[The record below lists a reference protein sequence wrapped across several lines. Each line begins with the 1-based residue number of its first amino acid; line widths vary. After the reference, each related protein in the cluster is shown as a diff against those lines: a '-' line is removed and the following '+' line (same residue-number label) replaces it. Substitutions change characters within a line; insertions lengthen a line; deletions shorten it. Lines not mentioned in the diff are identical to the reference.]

1 MKRSR
6 QSVFDAVELLNH
18 QDAKAVKSQR
28 RASQRD
34 RQRSEAAQSQTKIY
48 GSLVETR
55 ILLQRSLQAQ
65 QQQSHDDVGSNSAA
79 AAAVDRCS
87 NLLAQLLNARQTLFP
102 VQDTNEHKPDYQT
115 LVQQNEEDALSN
127 TLQSEY
133 EHHQEEWKE
142 VLDRRNKDARL
153 HSGAL
158 THKTQFR
165 VVDSS
170 FWQQVDA
177 TVQHEELRQQQQQQQ
192 SQSGSLAVFD
202 DTKVYQHLLKDFV
215 ATSNGDAQAA
225 AQQRLAKLNKK
236 AISNSSSKKKAQVD
250 RRASKG
256 RKIRYTEIPKLGKP
270 FLLIW
275 WAYMLII
282 GHH

>member
-65 QQQSHDDVGSNSAA
+65 QQQSHDDA

-102 VQDTNEHKPDYQT
+102 VHDTNEHKPDYET
-115 LVQQNEEDALSN
+115 LVQQNDEDALSN
-127 TLQSEY
+127 SLQSEF
-133 EHHQEEWKE
+133 EHHQKEWKE

-158 THKTQFR
+158 SHKTQFR

-170 FWQQVDA
+170 FWQQVEA
-177 TVQHEELRQQQQQQQ
+177 TVQHEELRQQQHQH
-192 SQSGSLAVFD
+192 SQSGSPAVFD

-236 AISNSSSKKKAQVD
+236 ATSNSSSKKKAQVD

-256 RKIRYTEIPKLGKP
+256 RKIRYTEIPKLGKC
-270 FLLIW
+270 FILVW
-275 WAYMLII
+275 WAYMLI
-282 GHH
+282 GPH